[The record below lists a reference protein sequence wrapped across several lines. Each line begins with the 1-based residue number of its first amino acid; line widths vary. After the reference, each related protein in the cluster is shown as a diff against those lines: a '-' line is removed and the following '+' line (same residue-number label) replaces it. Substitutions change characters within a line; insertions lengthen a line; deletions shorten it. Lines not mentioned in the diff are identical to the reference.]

1 MVNYK
6 GLIFSLILPINA
18 IFIIPFFLY
27 LLTESE
33 ILFFTLSSNIYY
45 LILGFFLA
53 LFGLYLLINCIS
65 IFYKKGQ
72 GTLMPLSK
80 IHTPHLV
87 IAGPYKYVRNPMIIG
102 VILTVL
108 GEGLIFESLG
118 IFIFAIIF
126 FIINLIYIPL
136 FEEKGALSRFGQE
149 YIHYKD
155 QVNGWIP
162 KFKAY
167 DPLKTNKG

>member
-6 GLIFSLILPINA
+6 GVIFSLILPIGV
-18 IFIIPFFLY
+18 IIVIPFFIY
-27 LLTESE
+27 LLTESGN
-33 ILFFTLSSNIYY
+33 LYFTLNSNIFY

-53 LFGLYLLINCIS
+53 VFGLYLLIICIS
-65 IFYKKGQ
+65 IFYKKGK

-80 IHTPHLV
+80 IHTQHLV
-87 IAGPYKYVRNPMIIG
+87 IVGPYRYVRNPMIIG

-118 IFIFAIIF
+118 IIICAIIF
-126 FIINLIYIPL
+126 FILNLIYIPL
-136 FEEKGALSRFGQE
+136 IEEKGALSRFGQE
-149 YIHYKD
+149 FIHYKRE
-155 QVNGWIP
+155 VNGWIP
-162 KFKAY
+162 KLKAY